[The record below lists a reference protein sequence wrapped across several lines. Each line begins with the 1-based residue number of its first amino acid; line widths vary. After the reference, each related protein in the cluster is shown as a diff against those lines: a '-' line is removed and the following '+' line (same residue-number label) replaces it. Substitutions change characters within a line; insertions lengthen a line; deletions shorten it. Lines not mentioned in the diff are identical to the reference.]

1 MKQLAFENKGK
12 GLISA
17 TVYTLRK
24 PAPEENPLTLY
35 SLQAVGLPL
44 RYSELIK
51 SGKALTQQYETTNR
65 KHRRTFWSVCRSSV
79 VSVMIASATAAS
91 AQQGTEQNA
100 PQALLTS
107 TEVSLSIGADV
118 LVTLPLLNNDAL
130 ARVRIREI
138 TYDSGGLPVAG
149 FLFEPTAPG
158 PHPAIIYNRGGY
170 GTFGMLA
177 PNLDFLQLVD
187 LAAEGIVVVASQYR
201 GTAGAPG
208 HDGFGGEDVGD
219 VLSLIDVLDRLES
232 VDADRI
238 GMMGHSRGGLMTYLT
253 LTRTNRIRA
262 AVVMAGPTDLR
273 AGLEA
278 RPEMMRVYAEA
289 IDRQGAELEIELDA
303 RSALNL
309 VDKFPQTTPLLI
321 LHGTADWRVPP
332 SDSIRLSETLLDR
345 RVPFRLVM
353 LEGGDHSMSEFELE
367 VQIMVRD
374 WFDRYLSTDA
384 KLPNLAPHGP

>member
-1 MKQLAFENKGK
+1 MLCERNQC
-12 GLISA
+12 I
-17 TVYTLRK
+17 
-24 PAPEENPLTLY
+24 LT
-35 SLQAVGLPL
+35 
-44 RYSELIK
+44 
-51 SGKALTQQYETTNR
+51 
-65 KHRRTFWSVCRSSV
+65 
-79 VSVMIASATAAS
+79 
-91 AQQGTEQNA
+91 
-100 PQALLTS
+100 
-107 TEVSLSIGADV
+107 
-118 LVTLPLLNNDAL
+118 
-130 ARVRIREI
+130 
-138 TYDSGGLPVAG
+138 
-149 FLFEPTAPG
+149 
-158 PHPAIIYNRGGY
+158 
-170 GTFGMLA
+170 
-177 PNLDFLQLVD
+177 
-187 LAAEGIVVVASQYR
+187 
-201 GTAGAPG
+201 
-208 HDGFGGEDVGD
+208 
-219 VLSLIDVLDRLES
+219 LES
-232 VDADRI
+232 VDAERI

-289 IDRQGAELEIELDA
+289 IDQQGAEFEIELDA

-374 WFDRYLSTDA
+374 WFDRYLSPDA